1 MNRSVLYADVMMKA
15 CNEDARNSE
24 LFSSLPNHTHMGR
37 PKNFSREEVLEKA
50 IPVFWKRGFSD
61 TSLQDLERAT
71 GVNKSGLYSEFRDK
85 EDLFV
90 ECLRY
95 YLATQEKRG
104 LLTEE
109 PLGWKNVETFLIR
122 GPHSK
127 EEQKGCFSVSSMR
140 EFAILPDEAH
150 AIVAQNRTTLKRL
163 LARNIE
169 TEGSKMDPDSVAE
182 MVLVFFSGLCIEH
195 NLKSGK
201 NSSARKVESLMKVLR
216 SL

>member
-1 MNRSVLYADVMMKA
+1 
-15 CNEDARNSE
+15 
-24 LFSSLPNHTHMGR
+24 MGR
-37 PKNFSREEVLEKA
+37 PKNFSREEVLAKA
-50 IPVFWKRGFSD
+50 MPVFWKHGFSD
-61 TSLQDLERAT
+61 TSLQDLEQAT

-109 PLGWKNVETFLIR
+109 PLGWKNIETFLKR
-122 GPHSK
+122 GPHNK

-150 AIVAQNRTTLKRL
+150 AIVAQNREALKRL
-163 LARNIE
+163 LAKNIE
-169 TEGSKMDPDSVAE
+169 AEGSKMDPESVAE

-201 NSSARKVESLMKVLR
+201 NSSARKIDSLMKVLR
-216 SL
+216 SS

>member
-1 MNRSVLYADVMMKA
+1 
-15 CNEDARNSE
+15 
-24 LFSSLPNHTHMGR
+24 MGR

-50 IPVFWKRGFSD
+50 IRVFWKRGFSD
-61 TSLQDLERAT
+61 TSVQDLERAT

-90 ECLRY
+90 ESLRY
-95 YLATQEKRG
+95 YLAAQQKRG
-104 LLTEE
+104 LLIEQ
-109 PLGWKNVETFLIR
+109 PLGWRNIEAFLKR

-150 AIVAQNRTTLKRL
+150 AIVAQNRATMKRL
-163 LARNIE
+163 LVKNIE
-169 TEGSKMDPDSVAE
+169 AEGSKMDPESVAE
-182 MVLVFFSGLCIEH
+182 MVLVFFSGLCIER

-201 NSSARKVESLMKVLR
+201 NSRARKIESFMKVLR
-216 SL
+216 SF